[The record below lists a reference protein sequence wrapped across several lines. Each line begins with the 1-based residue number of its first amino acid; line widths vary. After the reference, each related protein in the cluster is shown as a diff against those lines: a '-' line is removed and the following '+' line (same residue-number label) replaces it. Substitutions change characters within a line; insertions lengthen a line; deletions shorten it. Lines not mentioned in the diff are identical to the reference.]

1 MVITSDQRSLILPKV
16 NFTGRPKT
24 SITLTSSVT
33 SKFSFFTFSNPSRN
47 NSLLDTCGVWISHRL
62 ALGIVRNT
70 NWPNNN
76 DDGDDDEDHIDDDDD
91 DNNKEDDDDNN
102 EDEGHDDEN
111 DVHDDDYLSKDSMI
125 I

>member
-1 MVITSDQRSLILPKV
+1 MILPKV

-70 NWPNNN
+70 NWPIN
-76 DDGDDDEDHIDDDDD
+76 DDGDDDDDDHD
-91 DNNKEDDDDNN
+91 DDDDNN
-102 EDEGHDDEN
+102 EDEGHNDE
-111 DVHDDDYLSKDSMI
+111 DEGHDDDYLSKDSI
-125 I
+125 II